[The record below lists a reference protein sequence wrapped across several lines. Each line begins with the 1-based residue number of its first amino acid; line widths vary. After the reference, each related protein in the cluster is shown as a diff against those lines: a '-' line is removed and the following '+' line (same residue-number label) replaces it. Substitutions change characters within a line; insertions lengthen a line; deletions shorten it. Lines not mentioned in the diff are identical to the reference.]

1 MIEDK
6 KYDSKPFIEFRSISK
21 NYKDIRALDDVSFS
35 IHKGEIFGY
44 IGPNGA
50 GKTTTIKILVGLI
63 TEYKGNVF
71 IDGKDIS
78 KNQASVHKMIGYLP
92 QEAGFQEWRTV
103 DHALSTFGRLSGIR
117 SENLEN
123 RIKTVLEQVG
133 LLDVRHK
140 KITHLSGG
148 MIQKLRFAQAILHEP
163 EILIL
168 DEPLSGLDPTSRYQ
182 MKNII
187 MSLTKKDITIFL
199 SSHILNDIQDI
210 ADRIGILNL
219 GNIMKVGTPDTLQQ
233 EFHVGNLLE
242 IEVAKGTSTCKGLE
256 KMTCVEK
263 IEFIND
269 NKQILHLKTEIDLDE
284 CISEILNKIT
294 NQNCRIRNFNMLKP
308 SLEDVYLKYVRGDI
322 A

>member
-1 MIEDK
+1 MIDGK
-6 KYDSKPFIEFRSISK
+6 KHDNNTYIEFRNISK
-21 NYKDIRALDDVSFS
+21 KYRDIKALDDVSFS
-35 IHKGEIFGY
+35 IQKGEIFGY

-63 TEYKGNVF
+63 TEYNGKVL

-78 KNQASVHKMIGYLP
+78 KNQSSIHKIIGYLP

-103 DHALSTFGRLSGIR
+103 DHALKTFGGLSGLN

-123 RIKTVLEQVG
+123 RIKIVLEQVG

-163 EILIL
+163 ELLIL

-187 MSLTKKDITIFL
+187 MSLTKKGITIFF
-199 SSHILNDIQDI
+199 SSHILNDVQDI

-219 GNIMKVGTPDTLQQ
+219 GKIMNVGTPDMLQQ
-233 EFHVGNLLE
+233 EFQVGNILA
-242 IEVAKGTSTCKGLE
+242 IEVAKGSSTCKGLE
-256 KMTCVEK
+256 NMTCVEK
-263 IEFIND
+263 IEQINE
-269 NKQILHLKTEIDLDE
+269 NKQILHLKSETDLDK

-294 NQNCRIRNFNMLKP
+294 SQNCRVRNFNMLKP
-308 SLEDVYLKYVRGDI
+308 SLEEVYLKYVRGDV